1 MRISDWSSDVCSSD
15 HEGAEKV
22 WEVVSG
28 AKHSLA
34 EVAAE
39 LNSEDHERKMVAG
52 AVRTDFILSA
62 EIMAIA
68 LAEVASEPFLTRA
81 AILALVAVA
90 VTIGVSGAVG
100 LIVTKDD
107 HGLHLPGRSDAG
119 SPSGQTM
126 CRDKAVQSC

>member
-68 LAEVASEPFLTRA
+68 LAEVASRSEERSVGKA
-81 AILALVAVA
+81 C
-90 VTIGVSGAVG
+90 VS
-100 LIVTKDD
+100 
-107 HGLHLPGRSDAG
+107 PCRSRW
-119 SPSGQTM
+119 SPYHS
-126 CRDKAVQSC
+126 KKKN

>member
-1 MRISDWSSDVCSSD
+1 MLGGAYLCY
-15 HEGAEKV
+15 EGAEKV
-22 WEVVSG
+22 WEAVSG

-90 VTIGVSGAVG
+90 ITIGVYGAV
-100 LIVTKDD
+100 
-107 HGLHLPGRSDAG
+107 RSEEHT
-119 SPSGQTM
+119 SELQSLM
-126 CRDKAVQSC
+126 RISYAVFCLKK